1 VVFVTLKK
9 RITIMTEEQARYNE
23 SSKKEIKDYII
34 RANLID
40 GSKINGRVN
49 INRNYG
55 SDRASDL
62 VANQY

>member
-1 VVFVTLKK
+1 
-9 RITIMTEEQARYNE
+9 MTEEQARYNE